1 MIVASALKKVFE
13 GLTYS
18 DANIPIKF
26 GYGDQKELNLW
37 IADQNKKINP
47 SKYPL
52 VWYVLNEYTEFQGW
66 ITTDV
71 RLVLLH
77 GTQTDKFNEWRN
89 AESYVKVL
97 NPVWKVLENALSY
110 NGNIEIKG
118 SREDRFKQM
127 DYPNYGVETDN
138 PNNQANDFSR
148 EASRSKKTITID
160 VVDAK
165 SINFKMRINVNCII

>member
-18 DANIPIKF
+18 EDNIPIKF

-52 VWYVLNEYTEFQGW
+52 VWCVLNEYTEFQGL

-127 DYPNYGVETDN
+127 DEPNLGQESNT
-138 PNNQANDFSR
+138 NDIKTSNSGKR
-148 EASRSKKTITID
+148 ENTIID
-160 VVDAK
+160 VVDCK
-165 SINFKMRINVNCII
+165 VVTFKMRINVNCII

>member
-13 GLTYS
+13 GLTYGEI
-18 DANIPIKF
+18 NTPIKF

-37 IADQNKKINP
+37 IADQNKKMNS

-52 VWYVLNEYTEFQGW
+52 IWYVLNEYTEFQGW

-71 RLVLLH
+71 RLVLMH

-89 AESYVKVL
+89 TESYVKVL
-97 NPVWKVLENALSY
+97 NPVWAVVENTIKMNRY
-110 NGNIEIKG
+110 IDIKG
-118 SREDRFKQM
+118 ERETKFKQL
-127 DYPNYGVETDN
+127 DIPNYGVETDA
-138 PNNQANDFSR
+138 PSNQANDFTTKSQR
-148 EASRSKKTITID
+148 GKKSITID

-165 SINFKMRINVNCII
+165 IINFRMRINVNCII

>member
-37 IADQNKKINP
+37 IADQNKKMNP

-52 VWYVLNEYTEFQGW
+52 IWYVLNEYTEFQGW

-71 RLVLLH
+71 RLVLLS

-97 NPVWKVLENALSY
+97 NPVWAVVENVLSY
-110 NGNIEIKG
+110 NANIEIIG
-118 SREDRFKQM
+118 NREDRFKQL
-127 DYPNYGVETDN
+127 DEPNLGQESNT
-138 PNNQANDFSR
+138 NDIKTSNSGKR
-148 EASRSKKTITID
+148 ENTLID
-160 VVDAK
+160 VVDCK
-165 SINFKMRINVNCII
+165 VITFKMRINVNCII